1 MKRRILSLAIPLTLA
16 LTVEA
21 AQAQTPASVSAT
33 DAQSAPVKPVA
44 PAAKDSP
51 RSESKSVAKPA
62 AKPAALPAKTVAK
75 PEAKPAALPAKT
87 VAKPAAKPEA
97 KPAALPAKT
106 AAKPAAK
113 PAAPAP
119 ADVAPPATKQPASP
133 ATKGAVKRPVTPAAK
148 TAAKTQAKQPDKQ
161 PDKQASDGKDA
172 ADTKPAAKPAGAGKD
187 AAQAQPTAKATV
199 PTQAQAPAQ
208 VPATMAVPVPVP
220 TPSNPPVKAYVEP
233 RSGAE
238 ELPPFVN
245 LEQGRRALLAGRNYE
260 ASLFLSR
267 AFEQGVGEPL
277 ALEWLGDAMRRVTSL
292 ESALVDQQ
300 ADLKLARFFPSGQRI
315 LTLSWFGSL
324 SLWDG
329 ATGRRIP
336 QPAVPG
342 QPIVDAFISP
352 DGQRYY
358 SIDNR
363 SQVQIW
369 EPERGT
375 LVASLPAVDVSV
387 VRLSS
392 DGRRL
397 LTVSRGDSPSDLI
410 QLWDMSTGKLLGEL
424 RGSDAEGTTDVRFAP
439 SGRYVLIERTEATH
453 HIRVWDTV
461 EGRLRLVEEGQR
473 SQFSSDGRRI
483 AIFGSGTRPQ
493 LFDLSTGKNYA
504 QLRYQRTSIVETQ
517 FTPDGR
523 RALTLHKPESDG
535 SAAVA
540 CLWNVSEGSFVA
552 VLLEKQG
559 NIVRLVPSPDGK
571 LVVTLTDT
579 GTASLWDTE
588 SGRKIAVLDDD
599 DENEDSKTKI
609 VWSISGRHVLLQN
622 PSSVGLFDSLSG
634 RQVQLGG
641 SLGTLQDASFS
652 PSGLYLATIS
662 QDGSVRFWVTAT
674 GQQVGVINQGNA
686 QVLDGQWSPESAY
699 FGVLDKKQQ
708 ISVWEVASSR
718 QRFSMAASPLA
729 MNLSFGSDVRYLS
742 LADSQQRVGVRKVEP
757 GAAKL
762 SSRTYSEA
770 ASGHTVIPLQMQRT
784 VEAQFSA
791 DGQRLLVRD
800 AGQNLLSWDVKTG
813 RQLVNFQGH
822 SEGLSGS
829 SFSPDGRYLIMVH
842 TDGKT
847 RLHDS
852 QNGKPLAELPS
863 GNPVYSPNGQ
873 RVAIGDPRG
882 RVTVWELARG
892 RQVTQS
898 TGLGAELRSVRWL
911 PDGKRIAV
919 VSDLPIVRVFDANT
933 GRTLSEQRRIPAGAA
948 EVAVTPDGRFAAVA
962 VPGNA
967 KAPGNVKLYPFD
979 GSAPLAVQASK
990 TTTPPIVFEFSRDG
1004 KLMLIEAQGKS
1015 RWLRPLPTGDALFE
1029 QLGGVFAWSDESHR
1043 IFSAQSE
1050 LAPLILDSETGK
1062 KLWELPAS
1070 MQDFQKV
1077 QFGPGGKHLLSVH
1090 NDDSLRVWETATGRL
1105 VMSLAKPQ
1113 SPLRDAR
1120 LSPDGKRLFTTHED
1134 DAIRQ
1139 WHIETGKL
1147 VAELKGLAAA
1157 KILISP
1163 DGKTLFSSDEQGRHI
1178 LWDIRPEQRN
1188 PSEVR
1193 RWLRCYV
1200 PYRLDGQA
1208 LVDAPTD
1215 PSGCK

>member
-1 MKRRILSLAIPLTLA
+1 M
-16 LTVEA
+16 
-21 AQAQTPASVSAT
+21 
-33 DAQSAPVKPVA
+33 
-44 PAAKDSP
+44 
-51 RSESKSVAKPA
+51 
-62 AKPAALPAKTVAK
+62 
-75 PEAKPAALPAKT
+75 
-87 VAKPAAKPEA
+87 
-97 KPAALPAKT
+97 
-106 AAKPAAK
+106 
-113 PAAPAP
+113 
-119 ADVAPPATKQPASP
+119 
-133 ATKGAVKRPVTPAAK
+133 
-148 TAAKTQAKQPDKQ
+148 
-161 PDKQASDGKDA
+161 
-172 ADTKPAAKPAGAGKD
+172 
-187 AAQAQPTAKATV
+187 
-199 PTQAQAPAQ
+199 
-208 VPATMAVPVPVP
+208 
-220 TPSNPPVKAYVEP
+220 
-233 RSGAE
+233 
-238 ELPPFVN
+238 N

-260 ASLFLSR
+260 AALFLGR
-267 AFEQGVGEPL
+267 AYEQGVGEPL

-300 ADLKLARFFPSGQRI
+300 ADLKLARFFQSGQRI

-329 ATGRRIP
+329 STGRRIP

-352 DGQRYY
+352 DGQRFY

-369 EPERGT
+369 EPERGA
-375 LVASLPAVDVSV
+375 LIASLPAVDVSV

-439 SGRYVLIERTEATH
+439 SGRYVQIERTEATH

-461 EGRLRLVEEGQR
+461 EGRIKLIEEGHK

-504 QLRYQRTSIVETQ
+504 QLRYQRTSIAEAQ

-523 RALTLHKPESDG
+523 RALTLHKSESDSG
-535 SAAVA
+535 GASVA
-540 CLWNVSEGSFVA
+540 CLWNVAEGSFVA
-552 VLLEKQG
+552 VLAEKQG

-609 VWSISGRHVLLQN
+609 IWSISGRHVLLQN
-622 PSSVGLFDSLSG
+622 PSSLGLFDSLSG
-634 RQVQLGG
+634 RQISLAG

-662 QDGSVRFWVTAT
+662 QDGAVRFWVTAT
-674 GQQVGVINQGNA
+674 GQQVGVINQGSA

-699 FGVLDKKQQ
+699 FGILDKKQQ

-718 QRFSMAASPLA
+718 QRFAMTASPLA

-742 LADSQQRVGVRKVEP
+742 YADSQQRVGVRKVDP
-757 GAAKL
+757 AASKIPA
-762 SSRTYSEA
+762 RTYSEA

-784 VEAQFSA
+784 LEAQFSA

-813 RQLVNFQGH
+813 KQLVHFQGLG
-822 SEGLSGS
+822 EGLSDG

-847 RLHDS
+847 RLHDTQS
-852 QNGKPLAELPS
+852 GRPIAELPT
-863 GNPVYSPNGQ
+863 GNPVYSPSGQ
-873 RVAIGDPRG
+873 RVAIGDRRG
-882 RVTVWELARG
+882 RVTVWDLAHG
-892 RQVTQS
+892 RMVAQS

-919 VSDLPIVRVFDANT
+919 VSDLPIARVFDAST
-933 GRTLSEQRRIPAGAA
+933 GRTLGEQRRIPAGAA

-979 GSAPLAVQASK
+979 GSAPVTVQSSK
-990 TTTPPIVFEFSRDG
+990 TTTPPIVFSFGRDG
-1004 KLMLIEAQGKS
+1004 KQILIEAQGKS

-1043 IFSAQSE
+1043 IFSAQPEMPPS
-1050 LAPLILDSETGK
+1050 ILDAETGK
-1062 KLWELPAS
+1062 KLWDLPSS
-1070 MQDFQKV
+1070 MPGFQNV

-1120 LSPDGKRLFTTHED
+1120 LSPDGKRLFTTHDD

-1147 VAELKGLAAA
+1147 VAELKGLAAT

-1178 LWDIRPEQRN
+1178 LWDIRPEQRT
-1188 PSEVR
+1188 SAEVSQ
-1193 RWLRCYV
+1193 WLRCYV
-1200 PYRLDGQA
+1200 PYRLDGQT
-1208 LVDAPTD
+1208 LVDAPAT
-1215 PSGCK
+1215 PSACK